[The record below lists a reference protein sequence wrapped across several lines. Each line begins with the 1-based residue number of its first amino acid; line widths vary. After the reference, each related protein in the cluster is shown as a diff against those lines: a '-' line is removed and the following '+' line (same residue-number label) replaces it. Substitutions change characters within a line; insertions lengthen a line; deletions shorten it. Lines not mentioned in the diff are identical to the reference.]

1 MNIRIVA
8 NVLLA
13 LAALVAAG
21 YVLAHAPT
29 FIPSLS
35 APGHGRLF
43 AGPARILLLL
53 GLFGLAAFSGAIA
66 RAWHRG
72 DIPLPPPG
80 TLRPDPDYRGRIMVR
95 FWYLLLPLLVGLVGA
110 LLLSRRSNRPMPHD
124 TAQSSLRAGPGC
136 AIVRARPCRTRA

>member
-1 MNIRIVA
+1 MNVRIVA
-8 NVLLA
+8 NALLA

-21 YVLAHAPT
+21 YVMARAPT

-53 GLFGLAAFSGAIA
+53 GLFGLAAFAGAVA

-80 TLRPDPDYRGRIMVR
+80 TLRPDPDDRGRLMVR
-95 FWYLLLPLLVGLVGA
+95 FWYLLLPLLAGLVGA
-110 LLLSRRSNRPMPHD
+110 LLLSRRSAAPMPHD
-124 TAQSSLRAGPGC
+124 TAQSSLRASPGC

>member
-1 MNIRIVA
+1 MNIRIIA

-13 LAALVAAG
+13 LAALLATG
-21 YVLAHAPT
+21 YVLAHDPL

-35 APGHGRLF
+35 APGRGLLF
-43 AGPARILLLL
+43 AGPARDLLLL
-53 GLFGLAAFSGAIA
+53 GLLGMAAFAGAVA

-95 FWYLLLPLLVGLVGA
+95 FWYLLLPMLAGLIGA
-110 LLLSRRSNRPMPHD
+110 VALARRSSPPHSPD
-124 TAQSSLRAGPGC
+124 IARTTLPASTPAPDPRFRTC
-136 AIVRARPCRTRA
+136 A